1 MLNLQIVKVKKSLMR
16 FIKLQL
22 QGLVQNQVEGTDQR
36 GTPFENVKV
45 LKMDSKFSDRLY
57 LVNNALGK

>member
-1 MLNLQIVKVKKSLMR
+1 MR